1 MPHNP
6 TPHPQERW
14 ILWVLAGIQFSH
26 IVDFMIMMPLGPQI
40 TQQFGIGDA
49 AFGFLV
55 SSYTWAAAISG
66 LVALC
71 QFGGCAHRHGLVWRC
86 AVGPGANHGRRVDPV

>member
-1 MPHNP
+1 MHTTLSPRR
-6 TPHPQERW
+6 E
-14 ILWVLAGIQFSH
+14 LLLLLSLAGIQFTH

-66 LVALC
+66 A
-71 QFGGCAHRHGLVWRC
+71 GEP
-86 AVGPGANHGRRVDPV
+86 AVGEPPDPLWPCGGSGLGRADR

>member
-1 MPHNP
+1 MPNHP
-6 TPHPQERW
+6 TPHPNERW

-55 SSYTWAAAISG
+55 SLT
-66 LVALC
+66 
-71 QFGGCAHRHGLVWRC
+71 
-86 AVGPGANHGRRVDPV
+86 PGRRPFRAWWPRPLWTDLTASVCC